1 MAKTL
6 GEITSELTQNV
17 LAPAKAEA
25 NIILQNAQK
34 EAERIIAAAR
44 VEEHKIREKT
54 KKEIENLKKQMEID
68 LETACRNFII
78 MLEERLEKAVVD
90 PVIEAA
96 VKPVIDDR
104 QFLETMILEI
114 LAGYFHHI
122 GKEHHIEVL
131 LPSEKKKE
139 LETWF
144 MEKFRHKI
152 SHPLDVRFTDKIS
165 FGFKI
170 GVTGEGSHVNFSE
183 GLIQVFSEFCSPRFR
198 KYFFSERSHQ
208 K

>member
-1 MAKTL
+1 MVKTL
-6 GEITSELTQNV
+6 GEITTELTQNV
-17 LAPAKAEA
+17 LEPAKAEA
-25 NIILQNAQK
+25 NIILQNAHK
-34 EAERIIAAAR
+34 EAEKIIAAAQL
-44 VEEHKIREKT
+44 EDQKIREKT
-54 KKEIENLKKQMEID
+54 KKEIENLKKQMGID

-78 MLEERLEKAVVD
+78 TLEERLEKVVVD
-90 PVIEAA
+90 PVIEEA

-104 QFLETMILEI
+104 QFLETMILEV
-114 LAGYFHHI
+114 LAGYLHRV

-131 LPSEKKKE
+131 LPAEKKRE

-152 SHPLDVRFTDKIS
+152 SHQLDVRFTDKIS

-170 GVTGEGSHVNFSE
+170 GVAGEGSHVNFTE

-198 KYFFSERSHQ
+198 KYFFPERSY
-208 K
+208 KK